1 MYTSISSSKI
11 QILKILFRTHGQ
23 PRYHPKKVGF
33 GLTTTDKMSRKSS
46 VVSSPLSFQF
56 QVNEFQIRV
65 FCSQFQLIWCRTEQ
79 AHKAYSRELCMKLEG
94 R

>member
-1 MYTSISSSKI
+1 MYTSISKI
-11 QILKILFRTHGQ
+11 QILKILFGTHRQ

-46 VVSSPLSFQF
+46 VVSSPLSFQ
-56 QVNEFQIRV
+56 
-65 FCSQFQLIWCRTEQ
+65 S
-79 AHKAYSRELCMKLEG
+79 MKF